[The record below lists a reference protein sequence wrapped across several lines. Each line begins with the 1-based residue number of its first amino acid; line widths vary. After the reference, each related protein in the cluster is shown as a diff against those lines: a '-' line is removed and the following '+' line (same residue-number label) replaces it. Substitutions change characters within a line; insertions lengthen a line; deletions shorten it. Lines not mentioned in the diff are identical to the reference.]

1 MSLPPFPCI
10 SHTHS
15 HTATQ
20 PRPHR
25 QPQHTSPQ
33 SHSHTPHTQR
43 QQYLD
48 HCPAHNTTVSHW
60 MVPRSVT
67 TADAR
72 GVPCTLT
79 VSKLSTRVCSK
90 SFTPRDRAPLSRAM
104 VKSVGLAVPS
114 AGRVSTATQ
123 ARTHAESTHA
133 RAVRQPATSV
143 HHRTHD
149 RLRID
154 ECLTWYPQPA
164 FQVIR
169 PHQADALGIPQIGAL
184 LWRHEM
190 ALDAKRPVP
199 RRSAVQ
205 SVHSIWGTGHG
216 DGATALE
223 AR

>member
-1 MSLPPFPCI
+1 
-10 SHTHS
+10 
-15 HTATQ
+15 
-20 PRPHR
+20 
-25 QPQHTSPQ
+25 
-33 SHSHTPHTQR
+33 
-43 QQYLD
+43 
-48 HCPAHNTTVSHW
+48 
-60 MVPRSVT
+60 
-67 TADAR
+67 
-72 GVPCTLT
+72 
-79 VSKLSTRVCSK
+79 
-90 SFTPRDRAPLSRAM
+90 M

-149 RLRID
+149 QLRID

-190 ALDAKRPVP
+190 ALDAERPVP

-205 SVHSIWGTGHG
+205 RVHSIWGPGHG

-223 AR
+223 TR